1 MSKFFEKFD
10 FMENFLLNAGETQDE
25 LEQQISQLFTK
36 EDAKLAS
43 FLGDKEGVSTLLIWI
58 GKEYVILKKHDKW
71 KKKEKICKNIWKII
85 NKNEHTSSLA
95 IEALERSSYQ

>member
-10 FMENFLLNAGETQDE
+10 FMKNFLLNAGETQDK

-58 GKEYVILKKHDKW
+58 GKEYGILKERDKW
-71 KKKEKICKNIWKII
+71 KKKEK
-85 NKNEHTSSLA
+85 L
-95 IEALERSSYQ
+95 